1 MTVGRN
7 NKRLELPIPMSYIFY
22 YLTEDS
28 CNLKERNEV
37 DYLRLIG
44 RVVLVTR
51 GDTTNGNYGS
61 DIKRLNLPRQ
71 SRLVV
76 SAYFLW
82 TKLCYLL
89 CRPSNSLTDK
99 GFPAR
104 NVYTGHPLVRW
115 FINHLWPAK
124 YWKFINRLL
133 PVYEALYFAPFQL
146 ARLLVRDKRRLE
158 KRFQRIV
165 VHDALIL
172 RLTRFTPFILAAR
185 RSGVFTLA
193 NVKSW
198 DNPYYS
204 QFARGASGYLTWS
217 QSMWSDVQRFHQ
229 VGTSA
234 YHTWGPRSFYNFA
247 HAVQCAAC
255 KPNTEPG
262 TVVVGYAAA
271 FCDPLMAAHEVQ
283 VVAGIAAEL
292 RAYGMDIKILFRPY
306 PIVPISNYEP
316 LLRHPNVEIVN
327 IKGAPSD
334 RYGDG
339 REMIRFGS
347 DEERIQYLSRCHCF
361 LSVATSFTFEA
372 SLFGLPVIQYYVPK
386 DERGTEHESVFFERL
401 DISDHILNYFLPYL
415 PVAKDSA
422 ALVGLIKALETYP
435 TLQEPPLKMLAI
447 MGFPPK
453 QVAWNECLGQF
464 VANLQLT

>member
-172 RLTRFTPFILAAR
+172 RLTRFTPFILMAR
-185 RSGVFTLA
+185 RSGMFTLA

-198 DNPYYS
+198 DNPFYT

-217 QSMWSDVQRFHQ
+217 QSMWSDVQRFHK
-229 VGTSA
+229 VGA
-234 YHTWGPRSFYNFA
+234 LAWHTWGPRPFYNFA
-247 HAVQCAAC
+247 HAVRCTSYR
-255 KPNTEPG
+255 PNTEPG
-262 TVVVGYAAA
+262 TVVIGYAAA
-271 FCDPLMAAHEVQ
+271 FCDPLMAEHEVK
-283 VVAGIAAEL
+283 VLAGIAEHMQANGL
-292 RAYGMDIKILFRPY
+292 DVKILFRPY
-306 PIVPISNYEP
+306 PIVPMSSYEP
-316 LLRHPNVEIVN
+316 LLKYSNMEIVDIN
-327 IKGAPSD
+327 GKPTD

-339 REMIRFGS
+339 REIIRFGS

-361 LSVATSFTFEA
+361 LSIATSFTFEA
-372 SLFGLPVIQYYVPK
+372 ALFGMPVFQYFVPK
-386 DERGTEHESVFFERL
+386 NERTNKHEAAFFARL
-401 DISDHILNYFLPYL
+401 DISDHILNYFLPHL
-415 PVAKDSA
+415 SVVKSSA
-422 ALVGLIKALETYP
+422 SIIELIKAFKTNP
-435 TLQEPPLKMLAI
+435 SMRNPPLEMMSVIGLPFKDTD
-447 MGFPPK
+447 
-453 QVAWNECLGQF
+453 WN
-464 VANLQLT
+464 VKAAHMVKNLHLT